1 MGWRRATKRKRNPQR
16 TDLSQLKEEL
26 GRVSE
31 KFESCQGEFAE
42 SLDQHVHDFKREVET
57 ELPDST
63 LQAISVACLLL
74 SPVRGK

>member
-16 TDLSQLKEEL
+16 P
-26 GRVSE
+26 RVSE
-31 KFESCQGEFAE
+31 KFESRHGEFAKA
-42 SLDQHVHDFKREVET
+42 LDQHVHDFKREVEA